1 MDGCIGWNRRERD
14 KPRVYE
20 GDGGETA
27 RVCPRRV
34 GGRVLPAESRRHV
47 NASAIRIPSS
57 FSFLLTTFV
66 LSVFREISWN
76 AARRRGD
83 SVEIV
88 LVQSRPGKM

>member
-1 MDGCIGWNRRERD
+1 MDASAGTDAREINRGCMKGMVAKQRAFVRD
-14 KPRVYE
+14 
-20 GDGGETA
+20 
-27 RVCPRRV
+27 

-88 LVQSRPGKM
+88 LVQSRPGKT